1 MSETPLLSQACFGP
15 VEYFAQ
21 LSKGKVIIENYSHYT
36 RQTYRNRYNI
46 MGANGPLSLTVPV
59 EKEKNKKVYDK
70 DVKIAYH
77 TPWQHNH
84 WHSLVSAYNSSPYF
98 QFYADELEPFFTKRY
113 TRLLDFNLDSTQLIC
128 ELIGINVEINPTEDF
143 FDSPENDI
151 LDLREPIHPKKTI
164 NRKLTSTSTIPY
176 KQVFDERHGFQPNLS
191 ILDLLFNKG
200 PEAFLVLEEM
210 KGE

>member
-1 MSETPLLSQACFGP
+1 MLCQACFGP

-21 LSKGKVIIENYSHYT
+21 LSKGKVIIESYSHYT
-36 RQTYRNRYNI
+36 RQTYRNRYHI
-46 MGANGPLSLTVPV
+46 MAANGPLSLTVPV

-84 WHSLVSAYNSSPYF
+84 WHSLVSAYNSSPFF
-98 QFYADELEPFFTKRY
+98 QFYADELEPFFTKKH
-113 TRLLDFNLDSTQLIC
+113 TRLLDFNLDSTRLIC
-128 ELIGINVEINPTEDF
+128 ELIGINVEINFTEDF
-143 FDSPENDI
+143 FDSPKNDS
-151 LDLREPIHPKKTI
+151 LDLREHIHPKKAI
-164 NRKLTSTSTIPY
+164 NAELTGTSTIPY

-200 PEAFLVLEEM
+200 PEASLILDEM
-210 KGE
+210 NGL